1 MSALLRLA
9 TASLLA
15 RRRTT
20 GLMLLALTLS
30 CALLFGVEKLRS
42 EVRASAY
49 AAVGAVDLIVGA
61 RTAPEQLL
69 LASVFHYGALSTPL
83 PRSVEARLASH
94 PAVRFALPLS
104 LGDSVAGL
112 PVVGTVPGYFV
123 HLGPRPEVPLAFQ
136 AGGPF
141 ANDEEVVLG
150 AEATRRLGKGLG
162 DVLTLSHG
170 LGAQSFLEHGD
181 HPLRVVGVLAPTG
194 TPLDQR
200 ILVSL
205 EALHAAHEEIGA
217 GGEDGEENISALL
230 LGLSPRA
237 AALGLAAQLNRSE
250 DPPLTAALP
259 ALTLAGLLRWLGAGQ
274 AVLQVLSVFV
284 VAVALAGML
293 AMMLASLEQRRREM
307 AVLRAL
313 GAGFPT
319 LLFLLLAEALI
330 LMGGAIVL
338 GLGLVHGGLALA
350 APALH
355 GATGLA
361 LQSLGPTAEEGR
373 LALGALALAT
383 LAGLLPAWLAARR
396 TLMDGLSPQG

>member
-42 EVRASAY
+42 ELHTSAY
-49 AAVGAVDLIVGA
+49 AAVGTVDLIVGA

-69 LASVFHYGALSTPL
+69 LATVFHYGALSTPL
-83 PRSVEARLASH
+83 PRAVEPRLAAH

-104 LGDSVAGL
+104 LGDSVSGL
-112 PVVGTVPGYFV
+112 PVVGTVPAYFA
-123 HLGPRPEVPLAFQ
+123 HLGPAPEVPLAFQ
-136 AGGPF
+136 AGRPF
-141 ANDEEVVLG
+141 EGDEEVVLG
-150 AEATRRLGKGLG
+150 AEAARRLGKGLG
-162 DVLTLSHG
+162 DALTLSHG

-181 HPLRVVGVLAPTG
+181 HPLRVVGILAPTG

-200 ILVSL
+200 VLVSL
-205 EALHAAHEEIGA
+205 EALHAAHEGVASGA
-217 GGEDGEENISALL
+217 PEEENISALL
-230 LGLSPRA
+230 LGLAPRA

-259 ALTLAGLLRWLGAGQ
+259 ALTLAGLLRWLGAGET
-274 AVLQVLSVFV
+274 VLQVLSIFV
-284 VAVALAGML
+284 MVVALAGML

-313 GAGFPT
+313 GAGFGT
-319 LLFLLLAEALI
+319 LLALLLSEALI
-330 LMGGAIVL
+330 LTFLAICL

-350 APALH
+350 ASTLQ

-361 LQSLGPTAEEGR
+361 LQDLSPTAGEGL
-373 LALGALALAT
+373 LALGALALAA

-396 TLMDGLSPQG
+396 ALMDGLSPQS

>member
-42 EVRASAY
+42 ELRTSAY

-69 LASVFHYGALSTPL
+69 LATVFHYGALSTPL
-83 PRSVEARLASH
+83 PRSTEARLAAH

-112 PVVGTVPGYFV
+112 PVVGTVPAYFA
-123 HLGPRPEVPLAFQ
+123 HLGTPPEGALAFQ
-136 AGGPF
+136 AGAPF
-141 ANDEEVVLG
+141 TSDEEVVLG
-150 AEATRRLGKGLG
+150 AEAARRLGKDLG
-162 DVLTLSHG
+162 DALTLSHG

-181 HPLRVVGVLAPTG
+181 HPLQVVGILAPTG

-200 ILVSL
+200 VLVSL
-205 EALHAAHEEIGA
+205 EALHAAHDGVASGA
-217 GGEDGEENISALL
+217 PEEENISALL
-230 LGLSPRA
+230 LGLAPRA

-259 ALTLAGLLRWLGAGQ
+259 ALTLAGLLRWLGAGE
-274 AVLQVLSVFV
+274 AVLRVLSIFVMV
-284 VAVALAGML
+284 VALTGML

-313 GAGFPT
+313 GAGFGT
-319 LLFLLLAEALI
+319 LLALLLAEALI
-330 LMGGAIVL
+330 LTFLAIGL

-350 APALH
+350 APALQS
-355 GATGLA
+355 ATGLA
-361 LQSLGPTAEEGR
+361 LQDLGPTPGEG
-373 LALGALALAT
+373 LLVLGALALAT

-396 TLMDGLSPQG
+396 ALMDGLSPQG